1 MPQVSLYLNDSAF
14 GVLKKDAAKEKRSVS
29 SFVSELI
36 MNHNENA
43 SWPTGYWT
51 DVYGCLRDESFRVPD
66 DIDESFDGPL
76 PAFS

>member
-14 GVLKKDAAKEKRSVS
+14 GVLKKGAAKEKRSVS

-36 MNHNENA
+36 MNHKEKS
-43 SWPTGYWT
+43 SWPTDYWS
-51 DVYGCLRDESFRVPD
+51 DVYGCLDDDSFRTPSE
-66 DIDESFDGPL
+66 IDESLDGPL